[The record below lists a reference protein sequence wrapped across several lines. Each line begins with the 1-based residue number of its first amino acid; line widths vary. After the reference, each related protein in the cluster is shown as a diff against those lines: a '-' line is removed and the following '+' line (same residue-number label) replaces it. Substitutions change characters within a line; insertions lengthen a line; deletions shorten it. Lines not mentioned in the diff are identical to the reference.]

1 MSKKTQAL
9 KTHLYKL
16 LFIVCIKVVLE
27 MKMYFIEVFIWT
39 FAIYGFV
46 KFVLEFWLD
55 FSVGVFNI
63 AKGFIRAFS
72 LQFRHK
78 KV

>member
-1 MSKKTQAL
+1 
-9 KTHLYKL
+9 
-16 LFIVCIKVVLE
+16 

-55 FSVGVFNI
+55 FSVGVFNGV
-63 AKGFIRAFS
+63 KNFIKVFS
-72 LQFRHK
+72 IRK
-78 KV
+78 RIKM

>member
-1 MSKKTQAL
+1 
-9 KTHLYKL
+9 
-16 LFIVCIKVVLE
+16 

-55 FSVGVFNI
+55 FSVGVFKI

-72 LQFRHK
+72 LQFRDK

>member
-1 MSKKTQAL
+1 
-9 KTHLYKL
+9 
-16 LFIVCIKVVLE
+16 

-63 AKGFIRAFS
+63 AKGFIRAFFFF
-72 LQFRHK
+72 FRDK

>member
-1 MSKKTQAL
+1 
-9 KTHLYKL
+9 
-16 LFIVCIKVVLE
+16 

-39 FAIYGFV
+39 FAIYGFI

-55 FSVGVFNI
+55 FSVGMFNI

>member
-55 FSVGVFNI
+55 FSVGVFNGV
-63 AKGFIRAFS
+63 KNFIKVFS
-72 LQFRHK
+72 IRK
-78 KV
+78 RIKM